1 MDRSFLKTNCQS
13 MPEGC
18 FSEHCIAINTVK
30 CSFHLLSA
38 ATHFQVDVSEDEEDV
53 WLSHLS
59 SNPFVKTLGA
69 NVYETFSQPP
79 PAPAAA
85 AESQGWSDWL
95 ASGATSVMASINE
108 IPISLNK

>member
-1 MDRSFLKTNCQS
+1 MT
-13 MPEGC
+13 
-18 FSEHCIAINTVK
+18 
-30 CSFHLLSA
+30 
-38 ATHFQVDVSEDEEDV
+38 EDEEDV

-85 AESQGWSDWL
+85 DCQGWSDWL
-95 ASGATSVMASINE
+95 ASGGGLNVQILWGWGSGSQ
-108 IPISLNK
+108 SLK

>member
-1 MDRSFLKTNCQS
+1 M
-13 MPEGC
+13 
-18 FSEHCIAINTVK
+18 
-30 CSFHLLSA
+30 
-38 ATHFQVDVSEDEEDV
+38 DVSEDEEDV

-79 PAPAAA
+79 PAPVAAD
-85 AESQGWSDWL
+85 SQGWSDWL
-95 ASGATSVMASINE
+95 ASGATSVMAAINE

>member
-1 MDRSFLKTNCQS
+1 MESMKCLKTASIWQKAPLN
-13 MPEGC
+13 
-18 FSEHCIAINTVK
+18 IAINTAK
-30 CSFHLLSA
+30 CSCHILSA
-38 ATHFQVDVSEDEEDV
+38 TTHFQVDVSEDEEDV

-85 AESQGWSDWL
+85 DSQGWSDWL

>member
-1 MDRSFLKTNCQS
+1 M
-13 MPEGC
+13 
-18 FSEHCIAINTVK
+18 CIAINTVK

-38 ATHFQVDVSEDEEDV
+38 TTHFQVDVSEDEEDV

-79 PAPAAA
+79 SAPAAA
-85 AESQGWSDWL
+85 AAADSQGWSDWL

>member
-1 MDRSFLKTNCQS
+1 M
-13 MPEGC
+13 
-18 FSEHCIAINTVK
+18 
-30 CSFHLLSA
+30 
-38 ATHFQVDVSEDEEDV
+38 DVSEDEEDV

-79 PAPAAA
+79 AAA
-85 AESQGWSDWL
+85 ADSQGWSDWL

>member
-1 MDRSFLKTNCQS
+1 M
-13 MPEGC
+13 
-18 FSEHCIAINTVK
+18 
-30 CSFHLLSA
+30 
-38 ATHFQVDVSEDEEDV
+38 DVSEDEEDV

-85 AESQGWSDWL
+85 DSQGWSDWL
-95 ASGATSVMASINE
+95 ASGATSVMAAINE